1 MKKAIMTV
9 ATLTLMAGCGNG
21 NEEEVNLI
29 QSAEGFINQVVEG
42 EYEAAVEKFDERTR
56 ESLPAEQLEI
66 VWNELEDT
74 YGTFVHYEY
83 EETIQEQD
91 LEILR
96 FAGSFE
102 EVETM
107 LTVTFNEEEE
117 IVGFLIQ

>member
-1 MKKAIMTV
+1 MKKAIMIV
-9 ATLTLMAGCGNG
+9 VMLTLMTGCG
-21 NEEEVNLI
+21 NEEEVKLI
-29 QSAEGFINQVVEG
+29 ESAQGFINHVVDG
-42 EYEAAVEKFDERTR
+42 EYEAAVEKFDERTK

-74 YGTFVHYEY
+74 YGSFVQYEY
-83 EETIQEQD
+83 EETIQEQE

-96 FAGSFE
+96 FAGTFE
-102 EVETM
+102 QVETM